1 MQRLSMKALIS
12 KLFNILFN
20 LGVDTVSDSVQT
32 VRWTIKF
39 WSYLSI
45 ILLGSFVLAIL
56 YGLYTLIF

>member
-1 MQRLSMKALIS
+1 MKFLLT

-32 VRWTIKF
+32 VRWTLKF

-45 ILLGSFVLAIL
+45 ILFGSFVLAIL
-56 YGLYTLIF
+56 YGLYVLIF

>member
-1 MQRLSMKALIS
+1 MKSLFT

-32 VRWTIKF
+32 VRWTLKF

-45 ILLGSFVLAIL
+45 ILFGSFVLAIL
-56 YGLYTLIF
+56 YGLYALIF

>member
-1 MQRLSMKALIS
+1 MKALLT

-45 ILLGSFVLAIL
+45 ILFGSFVLAIL
-56 YGLYTLIF
+56 YGLYSLIF

>member
-45 ILLGSFVLAIL
+45 ILFGSFVLAIL
-56 YGLYTLIF
+56 YGLYALIF

>member
-1 MQRLSMKALIS
+1 MQRLSMKVLLT

-45 ILLGSFVLAIL
+45 ILFGSFVLAIL
-56 YGLYTLIF
+56 YGLYSLIF

>member
-1 MQRLSMKALIS
+1 MKPLLA

-32 VRWTIKF
+32 VRWTLKL

-45 ILLGSFVLAIL
+45 IFFGSIVVGIL
-56 YGLYTLIF
+56 YGLYALIF

>member
-1 MQRLSMKALIS
+1 MKALLT

-32 VRWTIKF
+32 VKWTIKF

-45 ILLGSFVLAIL
+45 ILFGSFVLAIL
-56 YGLYTLIF
+56 YGLYALIF

>member
-1 MQRLSMKALIS
+1 MKSIFT

-32 VRWTIKF
+32 VRWTLKL

-45 ILLGSFVLAIL
+45 IFFGSIVVGIL
-56 YGLYTLIF
+56 YGLYALIF

>member
-1 MQRLSMKALIS
+1 MKALLT
-12 KLFNILFN
+12 KFFNILFN

-45 ILLGSFVLAIL
+45 ILFGSFVLAIL
-56 YGLYTLIF
+56 YGLYALIF

>member
-1 MQRLSMKALIS
+1 MKALLT

-45 ILLGSFVLAIL
+45 ILFGSFVLAIL
-56 YGLYTLIF
+56 YGLYALIF

>member
-1 MQRLSMKALIS
+1 MKSLLT

-32 VRWTIKF
+32 VRWTLKL

-45 ILLGSFVLAIL
+45 IFFGSIVVGIL
-56 YGLYTLIF
+56 YGLYNLIF

>member
-1 MQRLSMKALIS
+1 MKALIS

-45 ILLGSFVLAIL
+45 ILFGSFVLAIL
-56 YGLYTLIF
+56 YGLYALIF

>member
-1 MQRLSMKALIS
+1 MKSLFT

-32 VRWTIKF
+32 VRWTLKL

-45 ILLGSFVLAIL
+45 IFFGSIVVGIL
-56 YGLYTLIF
+56 YGLYALIF

>member
-1 MQRLSMKALIS
+1 MKALLT
-12 KLFNILFN
+12 KLFNILFS

-45 ILLGSFVLAIL
+45 ILFGSFVLAIL
-56 YGLYTLIF
+56 YGLYALIF

>member
-1 MQRLSMKALIS
+1 MQRLSMKALLT

-45 ILLGSFVLAIL
+45 ILFGLFVLAIL
-56 YGLYTLIF
+56 YGLYGLIF

>member
-1 MQRLSMKALIS
+1 MKSLLT

-32 VRWTIKF
+32 VRWTLKL

-45 ILLGSFVLAIL
+45 IFFGSIVVGIL
-56 YGLYTLIF
+56 YGLYAIIF

>member
-1 MQRLSMKALIS
+1 MKALIS

-56 YGLYTLIF
+56 YGLYALIF

>member
-45 ILLGSFVLAIL
+45 ILFGSFVLAIL

>member
-1 MQRLSMKALIS
+1 MKSLFT

-32 VRWTIKF
+32 VRWTLKF

-45 ILLGSFVLAIL
+45 IFFGSIVVGIL
-56 YGLYTLIF
+56 YGLYNLIF

>member
-1 MQRLSMKALIS
+1 MKSLFT

-32 VRWTIKF
+32 VRWTLKF

-56 YGLYTLIF
+56 YGLYALIF

>member
-1 MQRLSMKALIS
+1 MKALLT
-12 KLFNILFN
+12 KFFNILFN
-20 LGVDTVSDSVQT
+20 IGVDTVSDSVQT

-56 YGLYTLIF
+56 YGLYALIF

>member
-1 MQRLSMKALIS
+1 MKALLS

-45 ILLGSFVLAIL
+45 ILFGSFVLAIL
-56 YGLYTLIF
+56 YGLYALIF

>member
-1 MQRLSMKALIS
+1 MKALLT

-20 LGVDTVSDSVQT
+20 IGVDTVSDSVQT

-56 YGLYTLIF
+56 YGLYALIF